1 MEISSVNFTAS
12 LVIELIGFAVSA
24 ALLWLGATLRL
35 TAREFGPFPKS
46 VAHLV
51 WMAFI
56 AVGLWWP
63 VHVHDVQSVHGLT
76 GLVMAAAL
84 GPLAHF
90 VARGSLN
97 SNRTTTLGFIGFG
110 VTVLFVLVSRYGA
123 KSSSITLT
131 AMATCVLLALVIFA
145 ATIAL
150 HKEESRKIPVSAWR
164 AIAAAVAALAVSAIT
179 VTRASEIPWG
189 AMGLQLTVIGTV
201 ASLVGALLLVMH
213 QSKDRVRAVV
223 AAKDREAIDC
233 DPLTKMSTRR
243 SFETQ
248 QKAAAKR
255 ADAEKSPMAL
265 LFIDLDGFKAVN
277 DSYGH
282 ADGDRLLIEM
292 STRLRRLARD
302 GDILARV
309 GADEMLMLMSEDVSS
324 EAVKAM
330 VNKIIQKLSAPYRL
344 QQREVTLTCSV
355 GVARYPKHGPVENL
369 IARADAAAQVAKRDG
384 GGRFVNFDKTMETGA
399 RERLAL
405 TSDLRAA
412 LERGEFELYYQP
424 KVDASSLQI
433 TAAEALIRWHHPTR
447 GLVSPGVFIPIAEQ
461 SGLIQQ
467 IGDWVI
473 EDACRQSAKWRNL
486 GLRMRV
492 AVNLS
497 AIQIRQESI
506 VTQIVGLMK
515 KYGVEPSQ
523 LTCEITESVA
533 MGDTATTQK
542 TFEAMGR
549 AGLHISIDDFGTGYS
564 SLAYLR
570 RLPAEELKIDRSF
583 VIDLEQS
590 EDARAVAD
598 AVVKLAHAL
607 GKSVVAEG
615 VETVKQAKILVEL
628 GCNQLQGYL
637 YGKPMPAS
645 ELTAWALG
653 NNAERSMAFRD
664 SLFIDTPAERSERRA
679 VAHQ

>member
-1 MEISSVNFTAS
+1 M
-12 LVIELIGFAVSA
+12 IELIGLVVSV
-24 ALLWLGATLRL
+24 ALLWLGATLHA
-35 TAREFGPFPKS
+35 TAREFGPFPKMLAR
-46 VAHLV
+46 VV
-51 WMAFI
+51 WVMFI

-63 VHVHDVQSVHGLT
+63 VHMHDLGRVGSLT
-76 GLVMAAAL
+76 SLLLALPLV
-84 GPLAHF
+84 PLALS
-90 VARGSLN
+90 VTRGSLK
-97 SNRTTTLGFIGFG
+97 SNRTTGFVLGGFG
-110 VTVLFVLVSRYGA
+110 TTVLFILSSRDGAQAARVSLADLAMAAVMAGILWGSLVGLHVSQSQKMSAPVLRGLA
-123 KSSSITLT
+123 ALT
-131 AMATCVLLALVIFA
+131 AAM
-145 ATIAL
+145 
-150 HKEESRKIPVSAWR
+150 
-164 AIAAAVAALAVSAIT
+164 VACMIT
-179 VTRASEIPWG
+179 VGKSTVVAWG
-189 AMGLQLTVIGTV
+189 TLGLQLTIIGMV
-201 ASLVGALLLVMH
+201 AALVGALLLVMH

-223 AAKDREAIDC
+223 AAKDREAIAS
-233 DPLTKMSTRR
+233 DPLTRLSTRR
-243 SFETQ
+243 SYEQQ

-255 ADAEKSPMAL
+255 SDRDKTPMAL

-292 STRLRRLARD
+292 SNRLGKLVRD

-309 GADEMLMLMSEDVSS
+309 GADEMLLLMCEDVTS
-324 EAVKAM
+324 EAVRSMTKK
-330 VNKIIQKLSAPYRL
+330 VIHRLSAPYRL
-344 QQREVTLTCSV
+344 QQREVALTCSV
-355 GVARYPKHGPVENL
+355 GVARYPKHGPVEQL
-369 IARADAAAQVAKRDG
+369 IARADAAAQMAKREG
-384 GGRFVNFDKTMETGA
+384 GGRAITFDKSMETGA

-447 GLVSPGVFIPIAEQ
+447 GLVSPAVFIPIAEQ

-467 IGDWVI
+467 LGDWVI
-473 EDACRQSAKWRNL
+473 EDACRQASKWRHL

-492 AVNLS
+492 AVNIS
-497 AIQIRQESI
+497 VIQLRQADI
-506 VTQIVGLMK
+506 VPQIVGLLK

-523 LTCEITESVA
+523 ITCEITESVA
-533 MGDTATTQK
+533 MGDTEATQK

-570 RLPAEELKIDRSF
+570 RLPAEEVKLDRSF
-583 VIDLEQS
+583 VMDLEHS
-590 EDARAVAD
+590 DDARAVAD

-607 GKSVVAEG
+607 GKKVVAEG
-615 VETVKQAKILVEL
+615 VETPKQAKILVDL

-645 ELTAWALG
+645 ELTAWAMD
-653 NNAERSMAFRD
+653 NTSSRAVPFRD
-664 SLFIDTPAERSERRA
+664 SLFIDAPAR
-679 VAHQ
+679 VAKRDLVSAP